1 MPLPSANPP
10 PSPSFHGRTLVCPP
24 WAGLQQHD
32 WNALLRYPLEPPREA
47 APHAN
52 ACVFNDEQLRKITE
66 VDKHIGMVY
75 SGMGPD
81 SRVLVGKARKIAQ
94 RYMLTYGEPI
104 PTNQLVREIA
114 SVMQEF
120 TQSGGVRPFGVSLLI
135 IGSDD
140 KGPMMYQVL
149 ALFRRTNLQ
158 VMSAKVFFMTLLLT
172 FAPSLHPPGGSFR
185 VILAMEGLCHWQE
198 HGQRKDFP

>member
-1 MPLPSANPP
+1 VPS
-10 PSPSFHGRTLVCPP
+10 SCTDV
-24 WAGLQQHD
+24 QHYD
-32 WNALLRYPLEPPREA
+32 WNALLRNLLDFLREA
-47 APHAN
+47 APYADV
-52 ACVFNDEQLRKITE
+52 CFFNDEQLRKITE

-149 ALFRRTNLQ
+149 ALLRRTSLQ
-158 VMSAKVFFMTLLLT
+158 VMSAKVLFMALLLT
-172 FAPSLHPPGGSFR
+172 IAPPSHLPGGPFR
-185 VILAMEGLCHWQE
+185 VILAMEGLCHRQE
-198 HGQRKDFP
+198 HGERKDFPREALQ